1 MLFPKAGNTRLCP
14 AVLYDT
20 IQRELYCHLN
30 CGHMEWD
37 QNRPAGVWD
46 HCQEGL
52 REKCFIVTFTSWR

>member
-37 QNRPAGVWD
+37 QNRPAGV
-46 HCQEGL
+46 
-52 REKCFIVTFTSWR
+52 